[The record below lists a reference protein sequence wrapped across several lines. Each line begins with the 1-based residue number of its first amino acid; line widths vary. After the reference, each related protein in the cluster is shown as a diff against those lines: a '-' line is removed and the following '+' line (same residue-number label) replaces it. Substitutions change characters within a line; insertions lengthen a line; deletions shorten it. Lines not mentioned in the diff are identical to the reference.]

1 MVDNKVEYRASCRA
15 PKKFDELSDE
25 EKAVLATIPDEGK
38 VRNHLERYGS
48 ITQNEASALYGI
60 SRLASVIY
68 RLRKKRYPLMDIVSV
83 RETGK
88 DRFNQEAN
96 YARYYFKGDKE

>member
-1 MVDNKVEYRASCRA
+1 MVNSNVELRTSCRV
-15 PKKFDELSDE
+15 PQRFDDFTEE
-25 EKAVLATIPDEGK
+25 EKAILATIPDEGK
-38 VRNHLERYGS
+38 IRNHLERYGS

-60 SRLASVIY
+60 TRLASVIY
-68 RLRKKRYPLMDIVSV
+68 RLRTKRYPLMDIVSV